1 MKIKSFPPPIGKY
14 LVPPIIKLWI
24 KNVSGLENIP
34 REGAFILAP
43 NHCSYMEHFMIS
55 SILVPYLNKKLHFI
69 AKKEHFESITQS
81 TWHSLWKRYITYIPI
96 DREKGERAIKAAVS
110 YLKRG
115 AIIVIYPEG
124 TRSLTGKIQ
133 KGKTGV
139 ARLALWAG
147 VPVVPVGIKGTFE
160 ILPKGKNIPGLKKAA
175 LNFGKPMYFDSY
187 YNKPIS
193 KKILKEITTKI
204 MEEMAAL
211 SGQKYNY

>member
-160 ILPKGKNIPGLKKAA
+160 ILPKGKNIPRLKKAA